1 MEFDAQVLA
10 KLNFDEHG
18 LIPAVVQEASTG
30 EVLMVAY
37 MNRESLQKSL
47 ATGQTWFW
55 SRSRQEL
62 WWKGATSGHFQ
73 EVQEILADCDYDTL
87 LVRVDQVG
95 GIACHEGLPS
105 CFHHPLTEPLP
116 EILRRAEARLAAKP
130 SAASSEPHPATSHTP
145 SEVLDE
151 LCRLIEDRKAVPDPN
166 SYTCRLLNAGVDRIC
181 RKVGEEAT
189 EVVVAA
195 KNGSRDEL
203 TAEAADLIYHLL
215 VLLAANDV
223 AWENVLEE
231 LDRRR
236 RAGHGGDGYGGERL
250 KNAP

>member
-1 MEFDAQVLA
+1 MEFDAQILG
-10 KLNFDEHG
+10 KLKFDDDG
-18 LIPAVVQEASTG
+18 LIPAVVQEAATG
-30 EVLMVAY
+30 EVLMVAW
-37 MNRESLQKSL
+37 MNRESLQKTL

-95 GIACHEGLPS
+95 GIACHEGVPS

-116 EILRRAEARLAAKP
+116 DIRRQAETRLASKP
-130 SAASSEPHPATSHTP
+130 PAAPAEPRSAASRTP

-151 LCRLIEDRKAVPDPN
+151 LSRLIEDRKAAPDPN

-195 KNGSRDEL
+195 KNGSGDEL
-203 TAEAADLIYHLL
+203 AAEAADLIYHLL
-215 VLLAANDV
+215 VLLAASDV
-223 AWENVLEE
+223 AWENVLDE
-231 LDRRR
+231 LRKRRSR
-236 RAGHGGDGYGGERL
+236 GHGGDGQGGERL
-250 KNAP
+250 KRSP